1 MDKLKR
7 LIALNKELIALEELT
22 DTGSQRIAIDED
34 IRAVEKELKNN
45 LGEESFDRVID
56 AVVEMTEGK
65 RDENYVLGV
74 YKNEVADATI

>member
-22 DTGSQRIAIDED
+22 DTGSQRIAVDED
-34 IRAVEKELKNN
+34 IRSVEKELKNS

-56 AVVEMTEGK
+56 AVVEMMEGK

-74 YKNEVADATI
+74 YKNEVADTTI

>member
-7 LIALNKELIALEELT
+7 LIALNKELITLEELT
-22 DTGSQRIAIDED
+22 DTGSQRIAVDED
-34 IRAVEKELKNN
+34 IRSVEKELKNS
-45 LGEESFDRVID
+45 LGDESFDRVID
-56 AVVEMTEGK
+56 AVVEMMEGK